1 MESRGLG
8 MQRIIAILLLA
19 CAVVLVAGAVWW
31 TSRPSTSQSQAMA
44 SASAMPTQQAQEST
58 AAPQQTQA
66 AYAPTVTDQQGLD
79 IIHSQQRRDAND
91 ARAKG
96 SIDAP
101 VVMVLYS
108 DFSCPYCTRFA
119 KQVEPQLQ
127 DLVDNGTLRIEWR
140 DLAQISQSS
149 PLAAQAGI
157 AAANQGRFWEFV
169 SAAYGE
175 ADPSGHPEYTMDN
188 LTALAQKAGVPDISR
203 FQADT
208 NDPETAAEVKQAQN
222 DAYIA
227 SSLATAMPTTC
238 AQPSRTRQ
246 NTSRSESS
254 YRFPWWSIDAARTV
268 LRHASTRFLFLR
280 VSISRE
286 IDRSLRDILAR
297 LTHSSDPA
305 GRSLIKRCRAD

>member
-8 MQRIIAILLLA
+8 KQRIIAVLLLA

-31 TSRPSTSQSQAMA
+31 TSRPSTSQPQATA
-44 SASAMPTQQAQEST
+44 SASATSMQQTQEST
-58 AAPQQTQA
+58 AAPQQAQA
-66 AYAPTVTDQQGLD
+66 SYAPTVTDQQGLD

-96 SIDAP
+96 AIDAP
-101 VVMVLYS
+101 VVMVL
-108 DFSCPYCTRFA
+108 YCTRFA

-175 ADPSGHPEYTMDN
+175 ADPSGHPEYTMDS
-188 LTALAQKAGVPDISR
+188 LTSLAQKAGVPDISR

-222 DAYIA
+222 DAYKIGIQGTPFMFIGDSFISGFRDA
-227 SSLATAMPTTC
+227 DYVRATI
-238 AQPSRTRQ
+238 Q
-246 NTSRSESS
+246 NQAEH
-254 YRFPWWSIDAARTV
+254 
-268 LRHASTRFLFLR
+268 L
-280 VSISRE
+280 
-286 IDRSLRDILAR
+286 
-297 LTHSSDPA
+297 
-305 GRSLIKRCRAD
+305 KK

>member
-8 MQRIIAILLLA
+8 KQRIIAVLLLA

-31 TSRPSTSQSQAMA
+31 ASRPSTSQPQMMA
-44 SASAMPTQQAQEST
+44 SASAAPMQQAQEST
-58 AAPQQTQA
+58 AAPQQAQA
-66 AYAPTVTDQQGLD
+66 SYAPTVTDQQGLD

-96 SIDAP
+96 AIDAP

-175 ADPSGHPEYTMDN
+175 ADPSGHPEYTMDS
-188 LTALAQKAGVPDISR
+188 LTSLAQKAGVSDISR

-208 NDPETAAEVKQAQN
+208 NAPETAAEVKQAQN
-222 DAYIA
+222 DAYKIGIQGTPFMFIGDSFISGFRDA
-227 SSLATAMPTTC
+227 DYVRATI
-238 AQPSRTRQ
+238 Q
-246 NTSRSESS
+246 NQAEH
-254 YRFPWWSIDAARTV
+254 
-268 LRHASTRFLFLR
+268 L
-280 VSISRE
+280 
-286 IDRSLRDILAR
+286 
-297 LTHSSDPA
+297 
-305 GRSLIKRCRAD
+305 KK

>member
-1 MESRGLG
+1 MRN
-8 MQRIIAILLLA
+8 AK
-19 CAVVLVAGAVWW
+19 GAPWNLE
-31 TSRPSTSQSQAMA
+31 A
-44 SASAMPTQQAQEST
+44 SASRESLPFFFLHVLLFLLPEQAQEST

-66 AYAPTVTDQQGLD
+66 SYAPTVTDQQGLD

-175 ADPSGHPEYTMDN
+175 ADPSGHPEYTMDS

-208 NDPETAAEVKQAQN
+208 NDPETAAEVKKAQN
-222 DAYIA
+222 DAYKIGIQGTPFMFIGDSFISGFRDA
-227 SSLATAMPTTC
+227 DYVRATI
-238 AQPSRTRQ
+238 Q
-246 NTSRSESS
+246 NQAEH
-254 YRFPWWSIDAARTV
+254 
-268 LRHASTRFLFLR
+268 L
-280 VSISRE
+280 
-286 IDRSLRDILAR
+286 
-297 LTHSSDPA
+297 
-305 GRSLIKRCRAD
+305 KK

>member
-8 MQRIIAILLLA
+8 KQRIIAVLLLA

-31 TSRPSTSQSQAMA
+31 TSRPSTSQSQATA
-44 SASAMPTQQAQEST
+44 SASAAPTQQAQEST

-175 ADPSGHPEYTMDN
+175 ADPSGHPEYTMDS

-208 NDPETAAEVKQAQN
+208 NDPETAAAVKQAQN
-222 DAYIA
+222 DAYKIGIQGTPFMFIGDSFISGYRDA
-227 SSLATAMPTTC
+227 DYVRATI
-238 AQPSRTRQ
+238 Q
-246 NTSRSESS
+246 NQAEH
-254 YRFPWWSIDAARTV
+254 
-268 LRHASTRFLFLR
+268 L
-280 VSISRE
+280 
-286 IDRSLRDILAR
+286 
-297 LTHSSDPA
+297 
-305 GRSLIKRCRAD
+305 KK